1 MDSIKALNI
10 ATAIL
15 AVVDSIVD
23 FSLQDYTS
31 MTQTEQERKTTLLSA
46 LIAKLSS
53 KTASQQTDQ
62 LLYSTRPSPNT
73 LALENLAS
81 TCLRESQKLVQPFTN
96 SGKVVLHNTELFSK
110 PNEGTPT
117 GTAMGQSHAAEF
129 RAIAQNVTLEMRI
142 IISSRMT
149 ELNQTAQLLKGGSR
163 HARPE
168 QESRVD
174 TLCREIDDLSQLLRR
189 RSPDEARVG
198 EPFTTAELHSIRA
211 RLVLIAATED
221 KVLADKIVAS
231 LNYSSRA
238 ARQGSVPQAHRDTFQ
253 WAFDS
258 KLSDWFS
265 RGNGIFWIAGRP
277 GSGKSTFMKFITNQ
291 VQTKRLL
298 TSWAGHEDT
307 LAVATHFFWIA
318 GTPIQK
324 SWQGLLQSLLFDIL
338 DKHPSLIAIIS
349 PARWAAAKAGKWQV
363 ASEPWSVT
371 ELTASL
377 RALANADGIPV
388 KVCFFIDGLD
398 EYESNHDELCKVLCD
413 MAKSPHVKM
422 CVSSRPWPV
431 FEQSF
436 GGDGTKMLHIHEL
449 TRHDVKRFVGTQ
461 LQSHPHWDIAVSR
474 NRTSLQEEI
483 IEHIAAQAN
492 GVFLW
497 AYFAT
502 RSLREG
508 LDRRE
513 MIGDLH
519 IRLNDLPTALDS
531 LFKQMLESIPILDH
545 PKMAS
550 ILQAAS
556 HALEPLH
563 IDLYW
568 HIEREYAEHNY
579 AFKCPIGTEK
589 QDYVIERRH
598 KTMESIN
605 EKSKGLLKMVDHHVE
620 FVHRTVKD
628 FVLTRDMGD
637 YLRGK
642 LPADYNGFVSIATAY
657 LGFLKTSKQDNYLF
671 ADIVRLAPGQTSGPF
686 ISHLNRALI
695 YVSEALKSSQNN
707 SRRQAFV
714 LLDHYEDAVAQ
725 MVRIGHITL
734 RGLNAQTCDP
744 RLAFREELI
753 RHDVTPYIIENL
765 ERDHG
770 FFDVFDESPLFAMLT
785 PMALSSGESP
795 APVPGNLRLILEQG
809 YKPNSR
815 SKISDAAE
823 YLSPW
828 AGFARSAMSVFNMLS
843 GPCMFPA
850 LRWNDSLDKG
860 IFDLLL
866 SYGAD
871 PNQPLVAYAGSH
883 TAFSHFLD
891 ISLSKFLGAE
901 CFEGYLRT
909 LDAFLRAGA
918 SLGIPVVSPSTS
930 EGDVA
935 VGNLARQSAD
945 ESILASY
952 CAQLKEL
959 MPRLSADLER
969 ARFVSLVTEKVVL
982 SNKLDEKDF
991 GVLSEATL
999 AGVPTNIADPL
1010 LQLIQEERDGNNSIR
1025 SMKRSRQSGDF
1036 GGYQA
1041 NAKHFKQDTLGR

>member
-15 AVVDSIVD
+15 AAVDSIVD

-73 LALENLAS
+73 LALENLTS

-96 SGKVVLHNTELFSK
+96 SGKAVLHNTELFSK

-117 GTAMGQSHAAEF
+117 GTAMEQSHAAEY
-129 RAIAQNVTLEMRI
+129 RAIARNVTLEMRI
-142 IISSRMT
+142 IIRFSADTLLRSSRWT

-238 ARQGSVPQAHRDTFQ
+238 ARQGSVPKAHRDTFQ

-307 LAVATHFFWIA
+307 LVVATHFFWIA

-377 RALANADGIPV
+377 WALANADGIPV

-398 EYESNHDELCKVLCD
+398 EYESNRDELCKVLCD

-436 GGDGTKMLHIHEL
+436 RGDGTKMLHIHEL
-449 TRHDVKRFVGTQ
+449 TRHD
-461 LQSHPHWDIAVSR
+461 I
-474 NRTSLQEEI
+474 NRTSSQEEL
-483 IEHIAAQAN
+483 IEQIAAQAN

-519 IRLNDLPTALDS
+519 IRLNERPTALDS
-531 LFKQMLESIPILDH
+531 LFKQMLESVPILDH

-589 QDYVIERRH
+589 QNYVIERRH

-605 EKSKGLLKMVDHHVE
+605 EKSKGLMKMVDHHVE

-628 FVLTRDMGD
+628 FVRTRDVGD

-642 LPADYNGFVSIATAY
+642 LPADYNGFISIATAY
-657 LGFLKTSKQDNYLF
+657 L
-671 ADIVRLAPGQTSGPF
+671 DIVRLAPGQTSGPF

-695 YVSEALKSSQNN
+695 
-707 SRRQAFV
+707 QASV
-714 LLDHYEDAVAQ
+714 LLDHYEDATAQ
-725 MVRIGHITL
+725 MIRTGYITL

-765 ERDHG
+765 EIGHG
-770 FFDVFDESPLFAMLT
+770 FFDVFDESPLFAVLT

-815 SKISDAAE
+815 SRISDAAE

-828 AGFARSAMSVFNMLS
+828 AGFARSVMSVFNMLS

-866 SYGAD
+866 SYGTD

-935 VGNLARQSAD
+935 VGNLARQSAN

-969 ARFVSLVTEKVVL
+969 ARFVSLAIEKVVL

-991 GVLSEATL
+991 GILSEATL
-999 AGVPTNIADPL
+999 AGVPTNIAGPL
-1010 LQLIQEERDGNNSIR
+1010 LQLIQEERDGNNSIQ
-1025 SMKRSRQSGDF
+1025 SIKRSRQSGDF

-1041 NAKHFKQDTLGR
+1041 NAKHFKQDTPGR

>member
-15 AVVDSIVD
+15 AAVDSIVD

-73 LALENLAS
+73 LALENLTS

-96 SGKVVLHNTELFSK
+96 SGKAVLHNTELFSK

-117 GTAMGQSHAAEF
+117 GTAMEQSHAAEY
-129 RAIAQNVTLEMRI
+129 RAIARNVTLEMRI
-142 IISSRMT
+142 IIRFSADTLLRSSRWT

-238 ARQGSVPQAHRDTFQ
+238 ARQGSVPKAHRDTFQ

-307 LAVATHFFWIA
+307 LVVATHFFWIA

-398 EYESNHDELCKVLCD
+398 EYESNRDELCKVLCD

-436 GGDGTKMLHIHEL
+436 RDDGTKMLHIHEL
-449 TRHDVKRFVGTQ
+449 TRHDINRFVGTQ
-461 LQSHPHWDIAVSR
+461 LQSHPHWDIA
-474 NRTSLQEEI
+474 
-483 IEHIAAQAN
+483 A
-492 GVFLW
+492 
-497 AYFAT
+497 
-502 RSLREG
+502 
-508 LDRRE
+508 
-513 MIGDLH
+513 
-519 IRLNDLPTALDS
+519 
-531 LFKQMLESIPILDH
+531 
-545 PKMAS
+545 
-550 ILQAAS
+550 
-556 HALEPLH
+556 
-563 IDLYW
+563 
-568 HIEREYAEHNY
+568 
-579 AFKCPIGTEK
+579 
-589 QDYVIERRH
+589 
-598 KTMESIN
+598 
-605 EKSKGLLKMVDHHVE
+605 
-620 FVHRTVKD
+620 
-628 FVLTRDMGD
+628 
-637 YLRGK
+637 
-642 LPADYNGFVSIATAY
+642 
-657 LGFLKTSKQDNYLF
+657 
-671 ADIVRLAPGQTSGPF
+671 
-686 ISHLNRALI
+686 
-695 YVSEALKSSQNN
+695 
-707 SRRQAFV
+707 
-714 LLDHYEDAVAQ
+714 
-725 MVRIGHITL
+725 
-734 RGLNAQTCDP
+734 
-744 RLAFREELI
+744 
-753 RHDVTPYIIENL
+753 
-765 ERDHG
+765 
-770 FFDVFDESPLFAMLT
+770 
-785 PMALSSGESP
+785 
-795 APVPGNLRLILEQG
+795 
-809 YKPNSR
+809 
-815 SKISDAAE
+815 
-823 YLSPW
+823 
-828 AGFARSAMSVFNMLS
+828 
-843 GPCMFPA
+843 
-850 LRWNDSLDKG
+850 
-860 IFDLLL
+860 
-866 SYGAD
+866 
-871 PNQPLVAYAGSH
+871 
-883 TAFSHFLD
+883 
-891 ISLSKFLGAE
+891 
-901 CFEGYLRT
+901 
-909 LDAFLRAGA
+909 
-918 SLGIPVVSPSTS
+918 
-930 EGDVA
+930 
-935 VGNLARQSAD
+935 
-945 ESILASY
+945 
-952 CAQLKEL
+952 
-959 MPRLSADLER
+959 
-969 ARFVSLVTEKVVL
+969 
-982 SNKLDEKDF
+982 
-991 GVLSEATL
+991 
-999 AGVPTNIADPL
+999 
-1010 LQLIQEERDGNNSIR
+1010 
-1025 SMKRSRQSGDF
+1025 
-1036 GGYQA
+1036 
-1041 NAKHFKQDTLGR
+1041 